1 MILDI
6 PSLCTWLEAQQM
18 LGWAEHY
25 RARLHIFSIIY
36 DVSGNSCSRPHGMVR
51 WQGTVTGV
59 DQTIITILD
68 AGFSDQLVIILRY
81 Y

>member
-6 PSLCTWLEAQQM
+6 SSLCTWLEAQQM

-36 DVSGNSCSRPHGMVR
+36 DVSGNSCS
-51 WQGTVTGV
+51 QGPWYGQVEARYRCGS
-59 DQTIITILD
+59 DNYSILN
-68 AGFSDQLVIILRY
+68 AGCLVIFLRY

>member
-6 PSLCTWLEAQQM
+6 SSLCTWLEAQQM
-18 LGWAEHY
+18 LGRAEPY

-36 DVSGNSCSRPHGMVR
+36 DVSGNSCSWVNGQVEACYRCGS
-51 WQGTVTGV
+51 
-59 DQTIITILD
+59 DNYSILN
-68 AGFSDQLVIILRY
+68 AGCLVINLQY